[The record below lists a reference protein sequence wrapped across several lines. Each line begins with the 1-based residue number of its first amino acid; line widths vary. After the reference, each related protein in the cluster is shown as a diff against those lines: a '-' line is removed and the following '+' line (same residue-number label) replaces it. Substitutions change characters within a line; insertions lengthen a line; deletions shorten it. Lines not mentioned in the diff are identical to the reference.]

1 MAEVQRRANIKAT
14 DSINHQLVALGLRA
28 PLHTVLG
35 CLSFN
40 RRGIKLACAAEM
52 LSPNHQ
58 LLGGYASGRPHSF
71 AGAGPSKARKPQFK
85 LGASALTLN

>member
-40 RRGIKLACAAEM
+40 RRG
-52 LSPNHQ
+52 PRW
-58 LLGGYASGRPHSF
+58 SGRATQTFGTSHM
-71 AGAGPSKARKPQFK
+71 
-85 LGASALTLN
+85 